1 MGTPTISAK
10 EWREQGGDIDPS
22 ELGDEVASASSDDA
36 AKPVGRRRVQFTVP
50 GRPVPLQR
58 HRHSKN
64 GSYLPTR
71 SADYRELVQTY
82 ARMLPVRKFDGD
94 VEVHCWFYF
103 ADRRHGDVDN
113 YAKAILDALHGVAY
127 DDDKCVAT
135 LGAHRFVERDCR
147 ERAVVEIRAI
157 EGAS

>member
-22 ELGDEVASASSDDA
+22 ELGDEQAEPIDG
-36 AKPVGRRRVQFTVP
+36 PQEYQFVVP

-58 HRHSKN
+58 HRHGSG
-64 GSYLPTR
+64 GSYLPEKSRT
-71 SADYRELVQTY
+71 YRELVQQY
-82 ARMLPVRKFDGD
+82 ARLLPVREFGGD

-135 LGAHRFVERDCR
+135 LGAHRFVERGCR
-147 ERAVVEIRAI
+147 ERAVVKIKAI